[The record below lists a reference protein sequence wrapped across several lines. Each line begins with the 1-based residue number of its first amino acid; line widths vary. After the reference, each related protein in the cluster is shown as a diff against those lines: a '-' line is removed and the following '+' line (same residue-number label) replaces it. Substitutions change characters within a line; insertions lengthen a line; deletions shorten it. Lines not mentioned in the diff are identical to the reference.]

1 MEKFLTTRQ
10 VAAMLKV
17 NESTVRRWRATKIFM
32 EDLQDHYGVYWY
44 SIERVEQLAQ
54 VYKPT
59 KRRTIYDTTTPPKS
73 QISDSE
79 VLKFIDE
86 STFDDI
92 KSQTA
97 TLAERF
103 LTHSKDGNYICPF
116 CGNGAGEDGTGIKF
130 NGETAHCFVCN
141 RGFNIIQAVQ
151 ELYHC
156 DFKEAVK
163 LCANEIHID
172 LKHSKK
178 KSITR
183 KKLTPDEEL
192 EKKRRELLTPPP
204 DDENPKDLTP
214 YYDACNKELFN
225 YQKAVNYLKSRNLFD
240 ELLINTYKLGY
251 DPTINC
257 IIIPHTQTYCTR
269 RQITDIKADRFVHNL
284 SDVKTKLFNA
294 DCVNNSEVIFITEGA
309 IDALSIIKVGGSAI
323 AIAGAAQLSNRKR
336 LYQLIKPL
344 KNKPVL
350 VILFDNDD
358 SGNDQADEML
368 KELEILG
375 FFGIK
380 MNLPTQFNDSN
391 DMLIRDEM
399 TLKDFINYNICR
411 VQAQK
416 LIKAAHQIDP
426 LKIPE
431 EILRELIY
439 LHNSDAGN
447 AERLIKCYGKT
458 HLLYSED
465 QTRWLNFDG
474 VKWNIAADSSNSSV
488 INLMLSVSK
497 QLQAFIKSEIIKT
510 KPKISEVLKEENAT
524 ENPEEDQALENI
536 LKAVKSIENKKKYS
550 PAIDTAKGFPAIRI
564 LSKRLNYDPFLINC
578 LNGMIDLMTGK
589 LYPHDPT
596 KLFSLCAGVEYIP
609 GYRSEI
615 VDNFLHS
622 ILPNEEIL
630 TALLIYLGYC
640 LTGDVRHDKA
650 LFIHGNGRNGKGSLL
665 NALMLLFGDYA
676 TPMKNKIIMQSR
688 SLDNGE
694 NATPGLAKL
703 QYKRLAVID
712 ELSDKYLD
720 EALFKQLTGGDPIQA
735 RPMYGNPFIVI
746 PYFKLI
752 LSGNVLPRIKDA
764 NDLAIKERLLVI
776 KFQQTFTGANQ
787 DPTLRDKLKTPE
799 ALSGLLNILVES
811 CLEWQKL
818 GKLYEPAAVNDF
830 KREYL
835 DENDLIGEFIFENCT
850 KGEGL
855 EVRCKDFCE
864 AFKDS
869 SAEAARLSDK
879 AIIKMVEKIDG
890 ITKIKKNNGRIFE
903 GIKLNENVN

>member
-1 MEKFLTTRQ
+1 M
-10 VAAMLKV
+10 
-17 NESTVRRWRATKIFM
+17 
-32 EDLQDHYGVYWY
+32 
-44 SIERVEQLAQ
+44 
-54 VYKPT
+54 
-59 KRRTIYDTTTPPKS
+59 
-73 QISDSE
+73 
-79 VLKFIDE
+79 
-86 STFDDI
+86 
-92 KSQTA
+92 
-97 TLAERF
+97 
-103 LTHSKDGNYICPF
+103 
-116 CGNGAGEDGTGIKF
+116 
-130 NGETAHCFVCN
+130 
-141 RGFNIIQAVQ
+141 
-151 ELYHC
+151 
-156 DFKEAVK
+156 
-163 LCANEIHID
+163 
-172 LKHSKK
+172 
-178 KSITR
+178 
-183 KKLTPDEEL
+183 
-192 EKKRRELLTPPP
+192 
-204 DDENPKDLTP
+204 
-214 YYDACNKELFN
+214 
-225 YQKAVNYLKSRNLFD
+225 
-240 ELLINTYKLGY
+240 
-251 DPTINC
+251 
-257 IIIPHTQTYCTR
+257 
-269 RQITDIKADRFVHNL
+269 
-284 SDVKTKLFNA
+284 FNA
-294 DCVNNSEVIFITEGA
+294 DCVNDSEVIFITEGA
-309 IDALSIIKVGGSAI
+309 IDALSIIKAGGSAI
-323 AIAGAAQLSNRKR
+323 AIAGAAQKANRIR
-336 LYQLIKPL
+336 LYKLIDQLE
-344 KNKPVL
+344 NKPAI

-358 SGNDQADEML
+358 SGNKQADEML
-368 KELEILG
+368 KELETLKI
-375 FFGIK
+375 FGIK
-380 MNLPTQFNDSN
+380 KNLPAEFNDSN
-391 DMLIRDEM
+391 DMLIRDET

-497 QLQAFIKSEIIKT
+497 QLQEFIKSEIDETK
-510 KPKISEVLKEENAT
+510 KPKISEVLKEEKAT
-524 ENPEEDQALENI
+524 EKPEEDQTLENI

-578 LNGMIDLMTGK
+578 PNGMIDLTTGK

-676 TPMKNKIIMQSR
+676 TPLKNKIIMQSR
-688 SLDNGE
+688 SLDDGE

-720 EALFKQLTGGDPIQA
+720 EALFKQLTSGDLIQA
-735 RPMYGNPFIVI
+735 RPMYGNPFIII

-752 LSGNVLPRIKDA
+752 LSGNVSPRIKDA

-799 ALSGLLNILVES
+799 ALSGLFNILVDS

-818 GKLYEPAAVNDF
+818 GHLYEPAAVNDF

-890 ITKIKKNNGRIFE
+890 ITKIRKENGRIFE
-903 GIKLNENVN
+903 GIKLNESVN